1 MVEKAALRKKHK
13 ELRKALSSEQR
24 ENYSL
29 DIANQALNLDI
40 WKYEYY
46 HIFLPIKKQLEVNT
60 QYLISILQ
68 GKDKHVLLSK
78 SNFSTLEMKNY
89 LLTDSTKI
97 ITNPIGIPEP
107 EGGIAIDHSNIQVV
121 FVPLLAYDSLG
132 NRIGYGKGFYDR
144 FLAQCD
150 PNVVKIGLSY
160 FEPEDAIL
168 PTKNTDI
175 RMNYC
180 ISPKKS
186 HLFSLL

>member
-144 FLAQCD
+144 FLAKCRPD
-150 PNVVKIGLSY
+150 ALKIGVNY
-160 FEPEDAIL
+160 FQPNEVIEDAE
-168 PTKNTDI
+168 NTDI
-175 RMNYC
+175 R
-180 ISPKKS
+180 IDELITVRPLKRATS
-186 HLFSLL
+186 